1 MLILGQKNIK
11 NINLVDFAIRLLA
24 KKTKSVL
31 YRAKGDEDIGEEF
44 MKSIE
49 KDVKKILKKFDFNK
63 KMDPLTKKEQK
74 DFNKAK
80 ICWICQKEFLGEKK
94 LGIIVIFQENF
105 VEQRII
111 NVIFNIEFLL
121 LLQYFFIICRGMTH
135 LFVKNLG
142 VSEGDIQCIPN
153 NDENT
158 SVSAKILLLEDIGK
172 RINGLKKN
180 MKFGLLIVLN
190 LWHLL

>member
-1 MLILGQKNIK
+1 MKCLKKPILEFQHYNRSIKVPFVIYADFEAFTKKVNSIGGKNDARPWTEKYQKHQPCGFCYKIVGKENQ
-11 NINLVDFAIRLLA
+11 
-24 KKTKSVL
+24 KSVL
-31 YRAKGDEDIGEEF
+31 YRAKGNEDIGEEF

-74 DFNKAK
+74 DFDKAK
-80 ICWICQKEFLGEKK
+80 ICWICQKELLGEKK

-121 LLQYFFIICRGMTH
+121 LLQYFFIICRGMT
-135 LFVKNLG
+135 
-142 VSEGDIQCIPN
+142 
-153 NDENT
+153 
-158 SVSAKILLLEDIGK
+158 
-172 RINGLKKN
+172 
-180 MKFGLLIVLN
+180 LICL
-190 LWHLL
+190 